1 MQRLELGGG
10 GSRDTLQAALG
21 SEYAPLTNAFAAARQ
36 GQEQGFG
43 SMFGS
48 QLQREKIAG
57 TLAAELEGA
66 DYAAGLERET
76 LDYKDQLSDED
87 EQAKLAQQTQDEEDA
102 VAGEEQAI
110 LDHYTNVMQS
120 YAPDSPEY
128 QQAVRALQTFERSK
142 GGSAKK
148 RAGYIKGITRNN
160 FMDPF
165 AQGTLGME
173 GYRPATPQP
182 DARDQK
188 PVRQV
193 PKGFEG
199 IDNDLND

>member
-21 SEYAPLTNAFAAARQ
+21 SEYAPLTNAFASARQ
-36 GQEQGFG
+36 GQEQGFS
-43 SMFGS
+43 SMFNS
-48 QLQREKIAG
+48 QLQRERIAG

-66 DYAAGLERET
+66 DYMAQLEKEKEDRIATRANEEAEATAAAEQQ
-76 LDYKDQLSDED
+76 DAED
-87 EQAKLAQQTQDEEDA
+87 E
-102 VAGEEQAI
+102 VSGEEQAI
-110 LDHYTNVMQS
+110 YDHYNNVMMS

-128 QQAVRALQTFERSK
+128 EQAVRALQTFENSRR
-142 GGSAKK
+142 GSVKK
-148 RAGYIKGITRNN
+148 RAGYLKGITRNN

-173 GYRPATPQP
+173 RYRPAAPQP

-199 IDNDLND
+199 LDDDLND